1 MYLCVCV
8 LVTNKKK
15 IDVQIGELS
24 HCYKTEYTVSSCELL
39 TTKNFYSFSFLI
51 ILLLL
56 YEQHFSDH
64 WKW

>member
-15 IDVQIGELS
+15 IDVQIGELN
-24 HCYKTEYTVSSCELL
+24 HYFKTEYAGSSCEPL
-39 TTKNFYSFSFLI
+39 TTKNFYGFSFLI